1 MNAVRSRV
9 FIYKK
14 HSYLAKQGLQKKN
27 YHNRDCSV
35 KKRRLTL
42 RFRKSLALYPH
53 VCRTPARNGSRVVSS
68 E

>member
-14 HSYLAKQGLQKKN
+14 HFYLAKQGLQKTYYK
-27 YHNRDCSV
+27 RDCSV